1 MFLIHVEVFMAV
13 VEKLIIN
20 TLRDPHSHTMFRDWL
35 YRYWLML
42 YVNNLYYNCVNRESY
57 PYNWDVI

>member
-20 TLRDPHSHTMFRDWL
+20 TLRDPHSRTMFRDWL
-35 YRYWLML
+35 YHYWLIL